1 VIDMENKPAMP
12 PKPTE
17 SPKAVTRRGQVSG
30 RRLGRDAV
38 VASICGFVVVLMVGA
53 SYAAVPFYNWFCRAT
68 GFNGTTQVATSAP
81 SSAPLARK
89 IAIRFDSN
97 VAAGLPWKFEPE
109 QTEIEV
115 KIGEVV
121 TVFYNVTNQSAR
133 TTTGQAAYN
142 VAPLTVGKYFEKI
155 NCFCFTEQ
163 TMAPGEK
170 REMPVVFYVDPSI
183 VSESDNDGLNT
194 ITLSY
199 TFYPV
204 RDPAPKPLA
213 AREPETRKGNL

>member
-1 VIDMENKPAMP
+1 MENQPTMP
-12 PKPTE
+12 QDPSA
-17 SPKAVTRRGQVSG
+17 SPKQASRRG
-30 RRLGRDAV
+30 LTRDAV

-81 SSAPLARK
+81 TGAPISRK
-89 IAIRFDSN
+89 IAVRFDAN
-97 VAAGLPWKFEPE
+97 VGPGLPWKFEPE

-121 TVFYNVTNQSAR
+121 TVFYTVTNQSAR
-133 TTTGQAAYN
+133 VTTGQAAYN
-142 VAPLTVGKYFEKI
+142 VAPLTVGSYFEKI

-170 REMPVVFYVDPSI
+170 REMPVVFYVDPAI
-183 VSESDNDGLNT
+183 VKDSDNDGLNT

-204 RDPAPKPLA
+204 RDPAPKPFA
-213 AREPETRKGNL
+213 ASEPEKRKKNL